1 MFHRTRGGL
10 LLDRRL
16 GEDALYRVVDV
27 RGELVVVEVVRA
39 PGLQGGTQLRF
50 TQDAV
55 SNMKVVEEEEA
66 SPTAVPDEDRGG
78 VNARRR

>member
-27 RGELVVVEVVRA
+27 SGELVVVEVVRA
-39 PGLQGGTQLRF
+39 PGLRSGTQIRF

-55 SNMKVVEEEEA
+55 SNMKVVEEA
-66 SPTAVPDEDRGG
+66 TVTAVPDRDRRA

>member
-1 MFHRTRGGL
+1 MLQGTRRGL

-16 GEDALYRVVDV
+16 GEDALYRVIDV
-27 RGELVVVEVVRA
+27 SGELVVVEVVRA
-39 PGLQGGTQLRF
+39 PGLRSGTQIRF

-55 SNMKVVEEEEA
+55 SNMKVVEEA
-66 SPTAVPDEDRGG
+66 TVTAVPDRDRRA

>member
-1 MFHRTRGGL
+1 MLQGTRRGL

-27 RGELVVVEVVRA
+27 SGELVVVEVVRA
-39 PGLQGGTQLRF
+39 PGLQGGTHIRF

-55 SNMKVVEEEEA
+55 GHMKVVEEA
-66 SPTAVPDEDRGG
+66 TVTAVPNKDRRA
-78 VNARRR
+78 VNTRPR

>member
-1 MFHRTRGGL
+1 MLHGTRRGL

-27 RGELVVVEVVRA
+27 SGQLVVVAVVRA
-39 PGLQGGTQLRF
+39 PGLQSGTHIRF

-55 SNMKVVEEEEA
+55 GHMKVVEEA
-66 SPTAVPDEDRGG
+66 TVTAVPNKDRRA

>member
-1 MFHRTRGGL
+1 MFHRTRRGL

-16 GEDALYRVVDV
+16 GEDALYRVVGV
-27 RGELVVVEVVRA
+27 RGEVVEVEVVRA
-39 PGLQGGTQLRF
+39 PGLQSGTHIRF

-55 SNMKVVEEEEA
+55 SHMKVVEEA
-66 SPTAVPDEDRGG
+66 STTAVPDKDRRA

>member
-1 MFHRTRGGL
+1 MFHRTRRGL

-27 RGELVVVEVVRA
+27 HGEVVEVEVVSA
-39 PGLQGGTQLRF
+39 PGLESGTHVRF

-55 SNMKVVEEEEA
+55 SHMKVVEDA
-66 SPTAVPDEDRGG
+66 SVTRAPKQDLRAVNG
-78 VNARRR
+78 RRR